1 MTRKLIITVFAF
13 LSAVPAFSHTSQF
26 TASPTEQPQP
36 ALRLMNDTQFAT
48 FLGRLDSAMLR
59 SQVQL
64 KKMDV
69 QSLSLDVQ
77 EREELQRSHERC
89 LQSLDNT
96 REEIQKLLQKQTL
109 KLDLF
114 LLIDLNELARNL
126 DSLDQGLVN
135 TVAVSTSSQNQ
146 KSLGYARQVLG
157 IDVAL
162 ATDISTFQH
171 HFLAFTGVID
181 ATLDQADS
189 DASLSQPQK

>member
-1 MTRKLIITVFAF
+1 MLRKLIITVVAF
-13 LSAVPAFSHTSQF
+13 LSAVPAFSHT
-26 TASPTEQPQP
+26 TKSPTVQPQP
-36 ALRLMNDTQFAT
+36 VLHLMNDDEFAT
-48 FLGRLDSAMLR
+48 YLKHLDTDLLH
-59 SQVQL
+59 SQEQL

-69 QSLSLDVQ
+69 KSLNLDP
-77 EREELQRSHERC
+77 RESELLERSHNRC
-89 LQSLDNT
+89 FQSLDNT

-135 TVAVSTSSQNQ
+135 TVTGSGSAG
-146 KSLGYARQVLG
+146 KPLGYAREVLN

-171 HFLAFTGVID
+171 HLLAFTGAID
-181 ATLDQADS
+181 ATLGQG
-189 DASLSQPQK
+189 

>member
-189 DASLSQPQK
+189 DASLSRPQK